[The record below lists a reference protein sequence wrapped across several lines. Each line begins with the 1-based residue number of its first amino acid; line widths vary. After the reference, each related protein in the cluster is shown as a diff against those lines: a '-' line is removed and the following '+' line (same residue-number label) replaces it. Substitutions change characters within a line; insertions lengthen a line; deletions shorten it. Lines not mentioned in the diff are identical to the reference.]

1 MNTYTTLLHGRETI
15 VIPIGQYMNT
25 YINYCTAAAEP
36 FCSFIYMLLSH
47 FIVRLLFGIFIKTKY
62 IIFADKSS
70 SH

>member
-1 MNTYTTLLHGRETI
+1 
-15 VIPIGQYMNT
+15 MNT

-70 SH
+70 SHWN